1 MPSKKNPFER
11 LALKEQIEMT
21 KKSRDLKLLHEELK
35 NSELMKQ
42 QIDDALAQTPKNT
55 SATTGN
61 ELKSGNWFVEKI
73 LSSAL
78 PSKINVIF
86 CKMKRPWHRKNY
98 LLRVG
103 VMLKLRIRRP
113 HVGEKSC
120 LKKKIKEKLIFR
132 KEILFV
138 TFNGIVFAT
147 KAP

>member
-1 MPSKKNPFER
+1 
-11 LALKEQIEMT
+11 
-21 KKSRDLKLLHEELK
+21 
-35 NSELMKQ
+35 MKQ

-55 SATTGN
+55 AATTGN

-73 LSSAL
+73 LEQRVTIQNKCDFLQNEAT
-78 PSKINVIF
+78 
-86 CKMKRPWHRKNY
+86 RHRKNY

-138 TFNGIVFAT
+138 TFNGIIFAT
-147 KAP
+147 